1 MSPTL
6 RRRLLLGC
14 LIGFGLWTAA
24 VLAWPD
30 LTAWDRAWSGPR
42 LDPDSAWGQI
52 LSALALVSS
61 PVVVGV
67 VIAVMSV
74 WAWNRGLRR
83 LAWSMAATIVVGPLA
98 YLALKRLC
106 HRVRPDSPFADNI
119 AQGGWAYPSGHVA
132 MVTTLAILAVLLRR
146 QQRGAIASLWLARLN
161 GLIGVAVVAADRW
174 AMRAHW
180 PSDLVGGVLIGASV
194 ALAVWLVSERA
205 DPRPAETGAVSS
217 RQAAVIYNP
226 TKLTDLGLFHRRLD
240 YEFHQRGWKP
250 AFWLATT
257 PDDPGGSMAQAVR
270 QRGVDLVLAVG
281 GDGTVRAVAAELI
294 GSGLPVAIIPS
305 GTGNILA
312 HNLSIPLDQDGAFRV
327 AFEGVP
333 KLIDSV
339 KVTGPGFS
347 AHSTVIS
354 GLGADA
360 AAMEATSSELK
371 QTVGN
376 MAYALSILQN
386 LSNDGIEVTVRVDD
400 RPPVVRRA
408 LSVLVSNVGGVQI
421 PIQLFPAAS
430 LDDGLLDLLVV
441 APTKVVD
448 WAKIVSGLI
457 AGSVAKP
464 ELPEGLSGRLGQ
476 SGQPLEYDQGRRV
489 RIEASPATMCQ
500 VDGDVVGP
508 TSWLEAESV
517 PQAFLVMT
525 PPD

>member
-1 MSPTL
+1 MSPTVRL
-6 RRRLLLGC
+6 RLLLGC
-14 LIGFGLWTAA
+14 LVGFGLWTAA
-24 VLAWPD
+24 VLTWPA
-30 LTAWDRAWSGPR
+30 LSAWDRAWSGPA
-42 LDPDSAWGQI
+42 LDPDSAWGQM
-52 LSALALVSS
+52 LSAVALVSS
-61 PVVVGV
+61 PPVVGL

-83 LAWSMAATIVVGPLA
+83 LAWSMAATIVVGPLT
-98 YLALKRLC
+98 YLLLKRIC
-106 HRVRPDSPFADNI
+106 QRVRPDSPFADNI

-146 QQRGAIASLWLARLN
+146 QQRGAVASLWLARLN
-161 GLIGVAVVAADRW
+161 GLVGVCLVAADRW

-194 ALAVWLVSERA
+194 ALAAWSVSERA
-205 DPRPAETGAVSS
+205 LPHPTDAGPVGS

-240 YEFHQRGWKP
+240 YEFRQRGWKP

-257 PDDPGGSMAQAVR
+257 PDDPGGSMAQSVR
-270 QRGVDLVLAVG
+270 RRGVDLVLAVG
-281 GDGTVRAVAAELI
+281 GDGTVRAVAAALI
-294 GSGLPVAIIPS
+294 GSGVPVAIIPS

-333 KLIDSV
+333 RLIDLV

-347 AHSTVIS
+347 AHSTVMS

-360 AAMEATSSELK
+360 AAMEATSPELK

-386 LSNDGIEVTVRVDD
+386 LNNDGVDVTIQVDD
-400 RPPVVRRA
+400 RAPVARRV

-430 LDDGLLDLLVV
+430 LDDGLLDLLVA
-441 APTKVVD
+441 APTTVVD

-457 AGSVAKP
+457 AGSVTKP

-489 RIEASPATMCQ
+489 RIEASQETMYQ
-500 VDGDVVGP
+500 VDGDVIGP
-508 TSWLEAESV
+508 TTWLEAELM
-517 PQAFLVMT
+517 PQAFLVMA